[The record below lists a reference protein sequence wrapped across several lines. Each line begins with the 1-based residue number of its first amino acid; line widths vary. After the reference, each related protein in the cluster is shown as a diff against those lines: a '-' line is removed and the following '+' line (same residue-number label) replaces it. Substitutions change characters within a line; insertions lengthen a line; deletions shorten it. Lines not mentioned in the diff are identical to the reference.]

1 MQVENSPYTASGPV
15 QHGFNPYTMN
25 GGTIVGI
32 SGEDFCVIAGDT
44 RLSESYEILS
54 RTEPKLTKLNSQV
67 VSAMAGFK
75 GDSTTLLKNLE
86 YKLEMYKHDH
96 NKEMNATAVAQMLS
110 NTLYYKRFFPYYTY
124 NIIGGVDAE
133 GKGCCFSYD
142 PVGSYQRV
150 PHTAAGTGMELLQPL
165 LDNQLGYKNQSPD
178 IPRTALSKDQVVAL
192 IKDIFV
198 GATERE
204 IQTGDNVDIFV
215 ITKDGIETERMPLRR
230 D

>member
-1 MQVENSPYTASGPV
+1 MQVQQSPYTAAGPV
-15 QHGFNPYTMN
+15 QHNFNPYTMN
-25 GGTIVGI
+25 GGTILAI

-44 RLSESYEILS
+44 RLSEGYEIMS
-54 RTEPKLTKLNSQV
+54 RTESKLTQLNSQC

-75 GDSTTLLKNLE
+75 GDALTLMKNLQ
-86 YKLEMYKHDH
+86 YRLEMYKHDH
-96 NKEMNATAVAQMLS
+96 NKEMTATAVAQMLS
-110 NTLYYKRFFPYYTY
+110 NTLYYKRFFPYYVY

-150 PHTAAGTGMELLQPL
+150 DYTAAGSGMELVQPL
-165 LDNQLGYKNQSPD
+165 LDNQLGYKNQSTD
-178 IPRTALSKDQVVAL
+178 IPRVQKTKEEVVAL
-192 IKDIFV
+192 VKDIFV

-204 IQTGDNVDIFV
+204 IQTGDNVDIHV
-215 ITKDGIETERMPLRR
+215 ITKDGVTKERVPLRR

>member
-1 MQVENSPYTASGPV
+1 
-15 QHGFNPYTMN
+15 MN

-44 RLSESYEILS
+44 RLSESYEIMS

-75 GDSTTLLKNLE
+75 GDATTLLKNIE

-96 NKEMNATAVAQMLS
+96 NKEMTATAVAQMLS
-110 NTLYYKRFFPYYTY
+110 NSLYYKRFFPYYVN
-124 NIIGGVDAE
+124 NIIGGIDAE

-150 PHTAAGTGMELLQPL
+150 GQTAAGSGMELLQPL

-178 IPRTALSKDQVVAL
+178 IPRVTRTKEEVVAL
-192 IKDIFV
+192 VKDIFV

-204 IQTGDNVDIFV
+204 IQTGDNVDIMV
-215 ITKDGIETERMPLRR
+215 ITKEGITTERMPLRR